1 MGVKIMK
8 YWCPL
13 AILLAAAAFM
23 AVSGCI
29 AQEKQ
34 SSSSELLG
42 LIPQGKDLP
51 GGYKLIYIVN
61 DEVNDTS
68 KNLFQKNMTD
78 EIEMFYGEKDIGKV
92 KAVVARYLQPGFEND
107 GKVTLISSQDPSL
120 AQAAA
125 SNYISNF
132 KKENPFLLP
141 GNVSLVGEARVG
153 NHDATEFK
161 DIVGDN
167 TIRYSYLWS
176 SGNMVI
182 LVEGGPDRE
191 KSIAFAEAVKL

>member
-1 MGVKIMK
+1 MK
-8 YWCPL
+8 YWCPI
-13 AILLAAAAFM
+13 AILLAAATFL

-29 AQEKQ
+29 AAEKQ
-34 SSSSELLG
+34 NSSSELLG
-42 LIPQGKDLP
+42 SIPQGKDLP
-51 GGYKLIYIVN
+51 EGFELIYIVN
-61 DEVNDTS
+61 DEVNDTAE
-68 KNLFQKNMTD
+68 NIFQKNMTD
-78 EIEMFYGEKDIGKV
+78 EIEMFYGEKGIGNV
-92 KAVVARYLQPGFEND
+92 KAVVARYRQPGFDND
-107 GKVTLISSQDPSL
+107 GKVTLISSQDQGL
-120 AQAAA
+120 AQAAV

-176 SGNMVI
+176 SRNMVI
-182 LVEGGPDRE
+182 LVEGSPDRE